1 MKSLSTKEKIISFV
15 WQHFLLIISLFIMT
29 FGVALCVR
37 SALGSSVISTIPF
50 VMSLAGQVDLA
61 PALTIGEYTY
71 IMNFVLVLG
80 QILVLRRKFELVQLL
95 QLVIGFLFGFL
106 LDVNMALVSV
116 FPYDTFLECMGAQII
131 GCTVLAFGIAAE
143 IRCGSVTMPGEGMPV
158 AITRV
163 TRLTFPVAKII
174 IDITLVVIAV
184 LCGYYYFG
192 CWKWDVV
199 GPGTLFAMIYVGA
212 AVKFINPRMTW
223 FERILDY
230 TPRFRRYLY
239 GLARFVSYRRQ

>member
-1 MKSLSTKEKIISFV
+1 M
-15 WQHFLLIISLFIMT
+15 
-29 FGVALCVR
+29 
-37 SALGSSVISTIPF
+37 
-50 VMSLAGQVDLA
+50 
-61 PALTIGEYTY
+61 
-71 IMNFVLVLG
+71 
-80 QILVLRRKFELVQLL
+80 
-95 QLVIGFLFGFL
+95 
-106 LDVNMALVSV
+106 
-116 FPYDTFLECMGAQII
+116 
-131 GCTVLAFGIAAE
+131 LAFGIAAE

-192 CWKWDVV
+192 CWKWGVV